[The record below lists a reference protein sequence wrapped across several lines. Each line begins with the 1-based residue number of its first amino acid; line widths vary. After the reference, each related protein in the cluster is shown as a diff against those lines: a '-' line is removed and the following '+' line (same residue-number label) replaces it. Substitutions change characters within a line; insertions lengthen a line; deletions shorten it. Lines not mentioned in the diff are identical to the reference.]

1 MEEPLSERE
10 NKQDAASQPPLRL
23 TEKAILQVKLLLERE
38 NLTGHGLRVSVAGGG
53 CSGFS
58 YKLDF
63 ENEQKP
69 GDTVVEMGG
78 LSIYTDESSI
88 EHLAGTVID
97 YVTAL
102 YGGGFKFR
110 NPNATGTCG
119 CGTSFSA

>member
-63 ENEQKP
+63 ENERKA
-69 GDTVVEMGG
+69 GDTVVEMDG